1 MSELRIKVV
10 IEGMSVEL
18 EGDAENV
25 KEIFASLKESGMG
38 YMNAISQQVIAAS
51 AKVTDGDVLITDT
64 ISDEETSEQED
75 IPSLTNVVLSGG
87 PKKEVEW
94 VLVYAYYCSEQ
105 GNKFFTKDDLRQC
118 YKDTNRHT
126 DSRLKNFSTN
136 VKSLISGKYISA
148 VNENDFRIE
157 KAGLELATSIIQGKT
172 EKSSS
177 KKKQAKAKSNVPDT
191 YSLVE
196 LNLSQ
201 NEREAL
207 KKFYADHP
215 TQNAQEKTVVIAKW
229 LKDVKGIE
237 EVDKNIIFT
246 ILRTLNESV
255 NFNIPKTLANA
266 KYNKSYFVSDT
277 TGKYKISYIGEDHVD
292 KDLVEK
298 V

>member
-1 MSELRIKVV
+1 MSELKIKVT

-38 YMNAISQQVIAAS
+38 YMNTLSKPITVIPEKNTA
-51 AKVTDGDVLITDT
+51 
-64 ISDEETSEQED
+64 EEPTPDFVSVEEELGQED
-75 IPSLTNVVLSGG
+75 IPSLENVVLSGG
-87 PKKEVEW
+87 PSTEAEW
-94 VLVYAYYCSEQ
+94 ILVYAFYCSEQ
-105 GNKFFTKDDLRQC
+105 GKKLFTRDDLKQC
-118 YKDTNRHT
+118 YKNTKRYT
-126 DSRLKNFSTN
+126 VARSKNFAVN
-136 VKSLISGKYISA
+136 IKSLISEKHISA

-157 KAGLELATSIIQGKT
+157 KAGIELATNIIQGKT
-172 EKSSS
+172 EKGSS
-177 KKKQAKAKSNVPDT
+177 KKKQPKAKSNVPDT

-201 NEREAL
+201 DEREAL

-229 LKDVKGIE
+229 LKDVKSIE

-246 ILRTLNESV
+246 ILRILNENV

-266 KYNKSYFVSDT
+266 KYSKSYFVSDS

-298 V
+298 G